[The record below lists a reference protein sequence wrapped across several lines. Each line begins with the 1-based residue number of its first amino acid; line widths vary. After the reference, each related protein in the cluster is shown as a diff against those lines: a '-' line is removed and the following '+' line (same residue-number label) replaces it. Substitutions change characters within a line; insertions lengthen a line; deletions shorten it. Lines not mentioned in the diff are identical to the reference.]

1 MKITLKS
8 RRELELMRAAGRVVR
23 KALNRA
29 QELARP
35 GMSTLELD
43 RIVYDTYTSAGG
55 QGLFKWYPTYEPGKG
70 FPGNTCISVNDE
82 VVHGIPGNRLLRDG
96 DVVSV
101 DCGIRL
107 GGYCGDAAVTIP
119 IGNITPEVQRLL
131 RITQET
137 LDMAVQEIR
146 PGRKWSDVARKMQE
160 HVEKNGMSCVRE
172 FVGHGIGT
180 RMHEDPKVPN
190 FVSDEF
196 RMRGDF
202 YLQAGM
208 TLAVEP
214 MVILG
219 QPDVVVLDDRW
230 TVVTRDNTP
239 AAHYEHTIAVT
250 ATGSDVLTDGR

>member
-1 MKITLKS
+1 MDIKLKS
-8 RRELELMRAAGRVVR
+8 RRELELMRAAGRVVF
-23 KALNRA
+23 KALSRA
-29 QELARP
+29 REMARA
-35 GMSTLELD
+35 GMTTLELD
-43 RIVYDTYTSAGG
+43 RIVHDTYTSAGG

-82 VVHGIPGNRLLRDG
+82 VVHGIPGDRVLKDG
-96 DVVSV
+96 DIVSV

-107 GGYCGDAAVTIP
+107 GGYCGDSAITIP
-119 IGNITPEVQRLL
+119 IGTVSPETQKLL

-137 LDMAVQEIR
+137 LEVAIREIR
-146 PGRKWSDVARKMQE
+146 PGRRWSDVAKKMQE
-160 HVEKNGMSCVRE
+160 HVESNGMSCVRE

-196 RMRGDF
+196 RKRGDF
-202 YLQAGM
+202 YLQPGM

-214 MVILG
+214 MVVLG
-219 QPDVVVLDDRW
+219 GSEVVVLDDRW

-250 ATGSDVLTDGR
+250 ATGSDVLTDGK

>member
-1 MKITLKS
+1 
-8 RRELELMRAAGRVVR
+8 
-23 KALNRA
+23 
-29 QELARP
+29 
-35 GMSTLELD
+35 
-43 RIVYDTYTSAGG
+43 VYDTYTSAGG

-82 VVHGIPGNRLLRDG
+82 VVHGIPGDRLLKDG

-107 GGYCGDAAVTIP
+107 GGYCGDSAVTIA
-119 IGNITPEVQRLL
+119 IGKPSPDTERLC
-131 RITQET
+131 RITEET
-137 LDMAVQEIR
+137 LEVAIREIR
-146 PGRKWSDVARKMQE
+146 PGRRWSDVAAKMQE
-160 HVEKNGMSCVRE
+160 HVEKNGMSCVKE

-196 RMRGDF
+196 RKRGDF
-202 YLQAGM
+202 YLQPGM

-219 QPDVVVLDDRW
+219 KPDVVVLDDGW
-230 TVVTRDNTP
+230 TVVTKDSTP

>member
-1 MKITLKS
+1 
-8 RRELELMRAAGRVVR
+8 MRAAGRVVFR
-23 KALNRA
+23 ALMRA
-29 QELARP
+29 RELARP

-43 RIVYDTYTSAGG
+43 RIVYDTYTAAGA
-55 QGLFKWYPTYEPGKG
+55 QGLFKWYPTYEPNKG

-82 VVHGIPGNRLLRDG
+82 VVHGIPGGRLLKDG
-96 DVVSV
+96 DVVKV

-107 GGYCGDAAVTIP
+107 GGYCGDSALTIP
-119 IGNITPEVQRLL
+119 IGVVSPEMQNLL

-137 LDMAVQEIR
+137 LDLAIQEVR

-172 FVGHGIGT
+172 FVGHGIGS

-196 RMRGDF
+196 RKKGDF

-230 TVVTRDNTP
+230 TVVTKDSTP
-239 AAHYEHTIAVT
+239 AAHYEHTVAVT

>member
-1 MKITLKS
+1 
-8 RRELELMRAAGRVVR
+8 MRAAGRVVR
-23 KALNRA
+23 RALNRA
-29 QELARP
+29 SELAKP
-35 GMSTLELD
+35 GMTTLELD
-43 RIVYDTYTSAGG
+43 RVVYDTYTSAGG
-55 QGLFKWYPTYEPGKG
+55 QGLFKWYPTYEAGKG

-82 VVHGIPGNRLLRDG
+82 VVHGIPSGRELKDG

-119 IGNITPEVQRLL
+119 IGTVAPETQRLL
-131 RITQET
+131 QITQET
-137 LDMAVQEIR
+137 LDLAVREIR
-146 PGRKWSDVARKMQE
+146 PGRKWSDVAKKMQE

-190 FVSDEF
+190 FVSDDF
-196 RMRGDF
+196 KKRGDF

-219 QPDVVVLDDRW
+219 HFDVVVLDDRW
-230 TVVTRDNTP
+230 TVVTKDGTP

-250 ATGSDVLTDGR
+250 ATGSDILTDGR

>member
-1 MKITLKS
+1 MKINLKS
-8 RRELELMRAAGRVVR
+8 RRELELMRAAGRVVFR
-23 KALNRA
+23 ALMRA
-29 QELARP
+29 RELARP
-35 GMSTLELD
+35 GMTTLELD
-43 RIVYDTYTSAGG
+43 RIVHDTYTAAGA
-55 QGLFKWYPTYEPGKG
+55 QGLFKWYPTYEPNKG

-82 VVHGIPGNRLLRDG
+82 VVHGIPGGRVLKEG
-96 DVVSV
+96 DVVKV

-107 GGYCGDAAVTIP
+107 GGYCGDSALTIP
-119 IGNITPEVQRLL
+119 IGAISPEIQNLL

-137 LDMAVQEIR
+137 LDLAIQEVR

-172 FVGHGIGT
+172 FVGHGIGS

-190 FVSDEF
+190 FVSDDF
-196 RMRGDF
+196 RKKGDF

-230 TVVTRDNTP
+230 TVVTKDSTP
-239 AAHYEHTIAVT
+239 AAHYEHTVAVT

>member
-23 KALNRA
+23 RALNRA
-29 QELARP
+29 FELARP
-35 GMSTLELD
+35 GMTTLELD

-70 FPGNTCISVNDE
+70 FPGNTCISINDE
-82 VVHGIPGNRLLRDG
+82 VVHGIPGDRQLKDG

-119 IGNITPEVQRLL
+119 IGSVSPSAQKLL
-131 RITQET
+131 QVTQET
-137 LDMAVQEIR
+137 LELAIREIR
-146 PGRKWSDVARKMQE
+146 PGRKWSDVAKKMQD
-160 HVEKNGMSCVRE
+160 HVEKNGMSCVKD

-180 RMHEDPKVPN
+180 KMHEDPKVPN
-190 FVSDEF
+190 LVTDDFKK
-196 RMRGDF
+196 RGDF

-219 QPDVVVLDDRW
+219 GQDTVLLDDHW
-230 TVVTRDNTP
+230 TVVSKDGTP
-239 AAHYEHTIAVT
+239 AAHFEHTIAVT

>member
-1 MKITLKS
+1 VKIQLKS
-8 RRELELMRAAGRVVR
+8 RRDLELMRAAGRVVF
-23 KALNRA
+23 KALMRA
-29 QELARP
+29 KELARP
-35 GMSTLELD
+35 GMTTLELD

-82 VVHGIPGNRLLRDG
+82 VVHGIPGNRQLKDG

-107 GGYCGDAAVTIP
+107 GGYCGDSAITIP
-119 IGNITPEVQRLL
+119 IGKPTPETERLL
-131 RITQET
+131 RITEET
-137 LDMAVQEIR
+137 LALAIREIR
-146 PGRKWSDVARKMQE
+146 PGRRWSDVAVKMQE

-172 FVGHGIGT
+172 FVGHGIGQ

-190 FVSDEF
+190 VVSDEF
-196 RMRGDF
+196 RKRGDF
-202 YLQAGM
+202 YLQPGM

-219 QPDVVVLDDRW
+219 RPDVVVLDDGW
-230 TVVTRDNTP
+230 TVVTKDSTP
-239 AAHYEHTIAVT
+239 AAHTEHTIAIT

>member
-8 RRELELMRAAGRVVR
+8 RRELELMRAAGKLVHR
-23 KALNRA
+23 ALMRA
-29 QELARP
+29 KEMARP
-35 GMSTLELD
+35 GMTTLELD
-43 RIVYDTYTSAGG
+43 RIVYDTYTSAGA
-55 QGLFKWYPTYEPGKG
+55 QGLFKWYPTYEPNKG

-82 VVHGIPGNRLLRDG
+82 VVHGIPGNRVLKEG

-107 GGYCGDAAVTIP
+107 GGYCGDSAVTIP
-119 IGNITPEVQRLL
+119 IGTITPEVQDLL

-137 LDMAVQEIR
+137 LDIAIREVR

-172 FVGHGIGT
+172 FVGHGIGS

-196 RMRGDF
+196 RKKGDF

-219 QPDVVVLDDRW
+219 SPDVVVLDDRW
-230 TVVTRDNTP
+230 TVVTKDNTP
-239 AAHYEHTIAVT
+239 AAHYEHTVAVT

>member
-1 MKITLKS
+1 MT
-8 RRELELMRAAGRVVR
+8 
-23 KALNRA
+23 
-29 QELARP
+29 
-35 GMSTLELD
+35 TLELD
-43 RIVYDTYTSAGG
+43 RIVHDTYTSAGG

-82 VVHGIPGNRLLRDG
+82 VVHGIPGDRVLKDG
-96 DVVSV
+96 DIVSV

-107 GGYCGDAAVTIP
+107 GGYCGDSAITIP
-119 IGNITPEVQRLL
+119 IGTVSPETQKLL

-137 LDMAVQEIR
+137 LEVAIREIR
-146 PGRKWSDVARKMQE
+146 PGRRWSDVAKKMQE
-160 HVEKNGMSCVRE
+160 HVESNGMSCVRE

-196 RMRGDF
+196 RKRGDF
-202 YLQAGM
+202 YLQPGM

-219 QPDVVVLDDRW
+219 GSEVVVLDDRW
-230 TVVTRDNTP
+230 TVVTKDNTP

-250 ATGSDVLTDGR
+250 ATGSDVLTDGK

>member
-1 MKITLKS
+1 
-8 RRELELMRAAGRVVR
+8 MRAAGRVVFR
-23 KALNRA
+23 ALMRA
-29 QELARP
+29 RELARA
-35 GMSTLELD
+35 GMTTLELD
-43 RIVYDTYTSAGG
+43 RIVYDTYTAAGA
-55 QGLFKWYPTYEPGKG
+55 QGLFKWYPTYEPNKG

-82 VVHGIPGNRLLRDG
+82 VVHGIPGGRVLKDG
-96 DVVSV
+96 DVVKV

-107 GGYCGDAAVTIP
+107 GGYCGDSALTIP
-119 IGNITPEVQRLL
+119 IGPVTAEVQTLL

-137 LDMAVQEIR
+137 LDLAIREVR
-146 PGRKWSDVARKMQE
+146 PGRKWSDVARRMQE

-172 FVGHGIGT
+172 FVGHGIGS

-196 RMRGDF
+196 RKKGDF

-230 TVVTRDNTP
+230 TVVTKDSTP
-239 AAHYEHTIAVT
+239 AAHYEHTVAVT